1 MGATVTMVESDGTR
15 TELAEFALE
24 AEAPGEVPQRVI
36 DELCESKR
44 IAQDYAQAFS
54 DAAKAQ
60 AEKYKVNAAALK
72 RYVNAIVGDK
82 VETLEVENEHLERL
96 LAKG

>member
-1 MGATVTMVESDGTR
+1 MEGT
-15 TELAEFALE
+15 TISINGSEPVPFNLE
-24 AEAPGEVPQRVI
+24 PSTTPGEVPQRVI
-36 DELCESKR
+36 DELCEAKR
-44 IAQDYAQAFS
+44 TAQDYAQAFN

-72 RYVNAIVGDK
+72 RYVGAIVGDK
-82 VETLEVENEHLERL
+82 IETLEVENEHLERL